1 MMEEL
6 VILGS
11 VAGLLAIA
19 IGANDETWATVVGI
33 RRLSINQAVVLGS
46 GVLLIGA
53 VTFGFNVAKT
63 VGTEISDSPF
73 TFAQSLTILITVAV
87 LLIIGS
93 WKGLPLSTTHTMVGA
108 TVTLSLLLGYNVESA
123 TIVKIVFSWITSPLI
138 GFFGAYGIMKLILWL
153 KKKYVKGLDDVDRL
167 ESWFITILLLS
178 VTLTSFS
185 RGANDVSNAAAP
197 LMGVFIQLAD
207 QSGNSLYARIPL
219 LIGGVGM
226 GIGLIIVGRRVLK
239 SLGNDIV
246 TLSPTSA
253 VAIQF
258 STAIITFVAAS
269 LGIPVSGT
277 HILVAAFIGT
287 GKAYD
292 VDVNMKTVK
301 RITISAVGT
310 PFVAGLGV
318 LLTWGVVNLF
328 IG

>member
-1 MMEEL
+1 MNEL
-6 VILGS
+6 LILS
-11 VAGLLAIA
+11 LVSGLLAIA

-33 RRLSINQAVVLGS
+33 KRLSINQAVLLGS

-53 VTFGFNVAKT
+53 LTFGFNVAKT

-73 TFAQSLTILITVAV
+73 TFEQSLTILITVAV
-87 LLIIGS
+87 FLILGS

-108 TVTLSLLLGYNVESA
+108 TITLSLVLGYKVDNS
-123 TIVKIVFSWITSPLI
+123 TIFKIVLSWVTSPII
-138 GFFGAYGIMKLILWL
+138 GFLGAYAIMKGILFL
-153 KKKYVKGLDDVDRL
+153 KKRYIKGLDDVDRF
-167 ESWFITILLLS
+167 EGWFITLLLLS

-197 LMGVFIQLAD
+197 LIGVFIQLANE
-207 QSGNSLYARIPL
+207 QGNSLYARIPL
-219 LIGGVGM
+219 LIGGLGM
-226 GIGLIIVGRRVLK
+226 GIGLILVGRRVLK

-253 VAIQF
+253 VAIQI
-258 STAIITFVAAS
+258 STALITFISAS

-292 VDVNMKTVK
+292 VDINVKTVK
-301 RITISAVGT
+301 KIAISAIGT
-310 PFVAGLGV
+310 PFVAGAGV
-318 LLTWGVVNLF
+318 IVTWGVVNLF